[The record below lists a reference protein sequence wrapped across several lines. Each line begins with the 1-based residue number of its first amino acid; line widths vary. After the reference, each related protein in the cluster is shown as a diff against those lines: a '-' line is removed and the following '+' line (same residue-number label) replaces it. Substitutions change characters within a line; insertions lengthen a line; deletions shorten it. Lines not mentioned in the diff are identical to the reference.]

1 MKLIFI
7 RHGDPDYIN
16 DSLTETG
23 ITEAKA
29 LSEYIERMG
38 IDEVYRS
45 PLGRAKKTAC
55 YSLEKL
61 GIEPIT
67 LDWLEEFPA
76 RIDPNTSD
84 AARSAYRTAL
94 KMSPDGKRYE
104 KRIVWDMLPSYYGDH
119 PELFDR
125 DGWRESEIARSGDML
140 EVYDRVTESFIKL
153 LSEYGYERS
162 GDVFRVR
169 EGNSKTLA
177 FFCHFGIT
185 AVFLSVLWNVSPFI
199 PLQFLAMA
207 PTSVT
212 ELATEEREKGIAV
225 FRTLRIGDVSHLALS
240 GLKPSFSARFC
251 ERFENEDERH

>member
-23 ITEAKA
+23 VEEAKS
-29 LSEYIERMG
+29 LSEYICFPG
-38 IDEVYRS
+38 IDEVYLS
-45 PLGRAKKTAC
+45 PLGRAVKTAG

-76 RIDPNTSD
+76 RFDPNTSPD
-84 AARSAYRTAL
+84 ARKAYRTAL
-94 KMSPDGKRYE
+94 KLSADGDRYE
-104 KRIVWDMLPSYYGDH
+104 KRIVWDMLPSYFGDH

-125 DGWRESEIARSGDML
+125 YGWRESEIAKNSDMV
-140 EVYDRVTESFIKL
+140 EVYDRVAKSFITL
-153 LSEYGYERS
+153 LSEHGYNKN
-162 GDVFRVR
+162 GDVFSVT

-185 AVFLSVLWNVSPFI
+185 SVFLSVLWNVSPFI

-212 ELATEEREKGIAV
+212 ELASEEREKGIAV
-225 FRTLRIGDVSHLALS
+225 FRTLRIGDISHLALS

-251 ERFENEDERH
+251 ERFENTDERH